1 MMALIGMSQ
10 AADPVKSSPAALA
23 APAAGAAA
31 QLSQQET
38 PLESLEPEYDEA
50 TGEVRWRNPFAG
62 QGMSG
67 EATAAEANVENKWFV
82 SPHLKGE
89 QRARILAM
97 IGQLPDAHGNYHE
110 DSVVCPPGSDTEEVP
125 TKVLAGTWKVSANA
139 SPELQQQ
146 ILDLLRASDLLPQ
159 EENSPGDGVDQTDV

>member
-10 AADPVKSSPAALA
+10 VADPVGSSSAA
-23 APAAGAAA
+23 AAA
-31 QLSQQET
+31 QTSQQET
-38 PLESLEPEYDEA
+38 PLESLEPEYDDA

-62 QGMSG
+62 QDMS
-67 EATAAEANVENKWFV
+67 EAAAGVENKWFV

-97 IGQLPDAHGNYHE
+97 IGQSPDDDNHE
-110 DSVVCPPGSDTEEVP
+110 ESVVGAPESDTEAVP

-146 ILDLLRASDLLPQ
+146 ILELLRTSDLLPQ
-159 EENSPGDGVDQTDV
+159 ENDDAGDGVDQAAV